1 MPVIRHAR
9 RDEVGSLTAIGLRAW
24 EGAVVGLADVGRMRR
39 LAENAFADFLH
50 NHWLAV
56 TLIEVDGRARGW
68 VARENFDEI
77 ISDLWIE
84 PEAQG
89 RGLGSHLL
97 ADIEHRISSDGFEAV
112 KTKTHAQ
119 NTAAIGFFRKHGYG
133 VSWLST
139 AYAPKLDRDVEF
151 IGLSKPLAAADTGI
165 YGR

>member
-9 RDEVGSLTAIGLRAW
+9 QDEVGALTAIGLRAW
-24 EGAVVGLADVGRMRR
+24 EGAVVGLADVGRMRH
-39 LAENAFADFLH
+39 LAENAFADFLS

-56 TLIEVDGRARGW
+56 SLIEVDGNARGW
-68 VARENFDEI
+68 CARENFDEV
-77 ISDLWIE
+77 ISDLWID

-89 RGLGSHLL
+89 HGFGGHLL
-97 ADIEHRISSDGFEAV
+97 ADIERRISSDGFEAV

-133 VSWLST
+133 VSCLST

-151 IGLSKPLAAADTGI
+151 IGLSKPLAAADPELH
-165 YGR
+165 GR

>member
-9 RDEVGSLTAIGLRAW
+9 QDEVGALTAIGLRAW
-24 EGAVVGLADVGRMRR
+24 ERAIIGLADVGRMRR
-39 LAENAFADFLH
+39 LAENAFADFLSA
-50 NHWLAV
+50 HWLAV
-56 TLIEVDGRARGW
+56 TLIEVDGKPRGW
-68 VARENFDEI
+68 VARESFDEV

-89 RGLGSHLL
+89 RGLGGHLL
-97 ADIEHRISSDGFEAV
+97 ADIELRILKDGFEAA

-151 IGLSKPLAAADTGI
+151 IGLSKPLASADADF

>member
-1 MPVIRHAR
+1 MPLIRHAR
-9 RDEVGSLTAIGLRAW
+9 QDEVGALTAIGLRAW
-24 EGAVVGLADVGRMRR
+24 EGAIVGLADVGRMRQ
-39 LAENAFADFLH
+39 LAESAFSGFLS
-50 NHWLAV
+50 NHWLSV
-56 TLIEVDGRARGW
+56 SLIEVDGRPRGW

-89 RGLGSHLL
+89 QGLGGRLL
-97 ADIEHRISSDGFEAV
+97 ADIELRISNDGFEAA

-119 NTAAIGFFRKHGYG
+119 NAAAIGFFRKHGYG

-139 AYAPKLDRDVEF
+139 AYAPKLDRDVEY
-151 IGLSKPLAAADTGI
+151 IGLSKPLAVADSGV